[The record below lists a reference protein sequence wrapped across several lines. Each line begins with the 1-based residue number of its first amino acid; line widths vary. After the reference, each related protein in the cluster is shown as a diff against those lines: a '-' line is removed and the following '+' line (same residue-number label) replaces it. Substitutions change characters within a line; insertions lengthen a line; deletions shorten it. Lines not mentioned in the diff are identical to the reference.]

1 LVEWFVL
8 ERANAQQHLEN
19 LETKTARYLI
29 SRDKQSP
36 GIAILK
42 PQDCFVVAVSVIS
55 CATLFYLSLH
65 SDVAKKIKFCEYILC
80 IE

>member
-19 LETKTARYLI
+19 LEIKKANYLI

-42 PQDCFVVAVSVIS
+42 PQDCFVAAVSVIS
-55 CATLFYLSLH
+55 CATLFYLSLD
-65 SDVAKKIKFCEYILC
+65 SDVAKKKKFYEHILC